1 MEIMKSSLKLLASCA
16 SLRALKQIHAHMFLN
31 GLHDD
36 NYVAVQLLS
45 FCSRELREVG
55 YARMI
60 FNSLAHSANVFLW
73 TAMITSY
80 SNHQTGTMKEAFTIY
95 KLMQQQGPSPNKFT
109 LSSVLK
115 ACSSLQA
122 VAEGN
127 QIHAHAFKLGFL
139 SSIYVQTALLD
150 MYAKHGQVQKARNI
164 FDLSGENVVACNA
177 MISCYTKVRD
187 MIAAREIFD
196 KMSHKDGISWSVMI
210 SGYAGSGNMLAA
222 RELFHLM
229 SERGINSWNALV
241 AGYTHNGEWYEAFKL
256 FSFMCLECVK
266 PNPATM
272 TILMSACGQLGAL
285 KLAWQ
290 LHGYLWKHCIEKNVH
305 VHNSLIDMYAKC
317 GSLLEAHKVFSE
329 MPIKDVVSF
338 NVMIGGF
345 ANYGHGE
352 NALELF
358 SEMLEG
364 GIQPDTFTFLGILSA
379 CCHSRLVD
387 SGAKFFS
394 CMKRDFGIE
403 PSVDH
408 CACMVDL
415 FGRAGYVE
423 EAYDFVKAMHVAPH
437 AGVWGALLNACR
449 TYCDV
454 KIGEIAAHELFR
466 IEPWNPGNYVILSN
480 IYARAHCWASVTK
493 IRCFMRGRIVEK
505 TSGSSWIQV
514 NHEFHKFTMG
524 EALHPQNEEIYGVLK
539 NIYLQFL

>member
-1 MEIMKSSLKLLASCA
+1 MAIMKISLKLLARCA
-16 SLRALKQIHAHMFLN
+16 SLRALKQIHAQMFLS

-45 FCSRELREVG
+45 FCSRELRDVG

-80 SNHQTGTMKEAFTIY
+80 SNHQTGTMREAFAIY
-95 KLMQQQGPSPNKFT
+95 KLMHQQGPSPNKFT
-109 LSSVLK
+109 LSSVVK

-122 VAEGN
+122 VGEGN
-127 QIHAHAFKLGFL
+127 QIHVHAFKLGFL

-150 MYAKHGQVQKARNI
+150 MYAKHGLVQKARNI
-164 FDLSGENVVACNA
+164 FGDLSGENVVACNA
-177 MISCYTKVRD
+177 MISCYTKV
-187 MIAAREIFD
+187 
-196 KMSHKDGISWSVMI
+196 
-210 SGYAGSGNMLAA
+210 GYAGSGNILAA

-241 AGYTHNGEWYEAFKL
+241 AGYSHNGEWYEAFKL
-256 FSFMCLECVK
+256 FSVMRLDYVK
-266 PNPATM
+266 ANPATM

-317 GSLLEAHKVFSE
+317 GSLHEALKVFSE
-329 MPIKDVVSF
+329 MPIKDLVSF

-379 CCHSRLVD
+379 CCHSGLVGP
-387 SGAKFFS
+387 GAKFFS
-394 CMKRDFGIE
+394 CMKRVFGIE

-408 CACMVDL
+408 YACMVDL

-466 IEPWNPGNYVILSN
+466 IEPLNPGTYVILSN
-480 IYARAHCWASVTK
+480 IYARAHCWDSVTK
-493 IRCFMRGRIVEK
+493 IRRFMRGRIVEK
-505 TSGSSWIQV
+505 TSGCSWVQV

-524 EALHPQNEEIYGVLK
+524 DALHPQNEEIYGVWK
-539 NIYLQFL
+539 HINLQFL